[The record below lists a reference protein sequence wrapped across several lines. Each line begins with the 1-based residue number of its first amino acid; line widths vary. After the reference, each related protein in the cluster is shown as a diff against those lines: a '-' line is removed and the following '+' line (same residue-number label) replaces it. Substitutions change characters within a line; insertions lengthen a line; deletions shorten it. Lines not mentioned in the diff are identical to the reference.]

1 MDPMGMGSRVTSIL
15 QAHAM
20 WRRSGFTRSWII
32 TTAWQSKHQQ
42 HNLMFTFLKE
52 HLTFANQYWNL
63 LARNHPPVALE
74 LLFPLIVS
82 RGYPVSKRHGPV
94 QLCFEGL
101 REFQP
106 MAVCVQCTGPDC
118 DDRNGASLFLS
129 FFFGGGGWAC
139 YVVCLFVCLGK
150 GWKGLGFGRLRPK
163 QNHEYYTTT
172 VE

>member
-139 YVVCLFVCLGK
+139 YVVCLFVCLFGK
-150 GWKGLGFGRLRPK
+150 GLERSRFWKVK
-163 QNHEYYTTT
+163 TKTKS
-172 VE
+172 

>member
-1 MDPMGMGSRVTSIL
+1 MNDPNQPIPYRIHVWYIYLLFPNKINHSCREIPMDPMDMGSRVTSIL

-74 LLFPLIVS
+74 LLFPLIFPEDTQFQSDMVLYS
-82 RGYPVSKRHGPV
+82 CASKACESFSQWQYACNV
-94 QLCFEGL
+94 Q
-101 REFQP
+101 
-106 MAVCVQCTGPDC
+106 
-118 DDRNGASLFLS
+118 DRT
-129 FFFGGGGWAC
+129 
-139 YVVCLFVCLGK
+139 V
-150 GWKGLGFGRLRPK
+150 
-163 QNHEYYTTT
+163 TT
-172 VE
+172 VTVPAFFPHLSGEGC